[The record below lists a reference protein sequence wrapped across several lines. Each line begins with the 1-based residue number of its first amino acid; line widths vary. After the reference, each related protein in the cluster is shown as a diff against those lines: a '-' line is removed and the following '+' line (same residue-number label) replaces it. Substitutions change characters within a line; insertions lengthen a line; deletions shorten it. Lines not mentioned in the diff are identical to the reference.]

1 MRSWRRELVSLLA
14 NLRFA
19 VALLLLIALFS
30 VVGTVIEQGQTLD
43 FYREN
48 YPLQPALFGFL
59 TYERILA
66 WGLNR
71 VYSTWWFLTLLIL
84 FGASL
89 VTCTIY
95 RQIPLLKVAK
105 RWFFVQKPQT
115 ILKLPYAISLPAT
128 GWAEVVVGL
137 QKRGYRV
144 WQTDT
149 QFYASKGLV
158 GRLGPI
164 VVHASML
171 LILLGAIVGAL
182 GGFMAQAMIPS
193 GETAAITNITQAGL
207 LSKKWLPQDWRV
219 RVNRFWIAYSE
230 KGKIDQFYSDL
241 SILDRE
247 GKELD
252 RDTIYVNHP
261 LRFGGVTF
269 YQASWDISKIRF
281 QFNRSPILELS
292 LSPLQAESSG
302 QKVWGT
308 WLPTKP
314 DLSEGIS
321 LIVPDL
327 QGTVLIFD
335 PQGNLLHTTRV
346 GEAVEVNGIRLK
358 LVEVVGA
365 TGLQIKA
372 DPGVPIVYTGFALL
386 MVGVVMSY
394 ISYSQVWGLWQGDVL
409 YVGGKT
415 NRAQVAFHQEL
426 NSIFYREVST
436 VKPQEYGR

>member
-1 MRSWRRELVSLLA
+1 MRAWQREVVSLLA
-14 NLRFA
+14 NLKFA
-19 VALLLLIALFS
+19 IALLLLIAIFS
-30 VVGTVIEQGQTLD
+30 ILGTVIEQGQTVE
-43 FYREN
+43 FYKAN

-66 WGLNR
+66 WGLDR
-71 VYSTWWFLTLLIL
+71 VYSTWWFLTLLLL

-89 VTCTIY
+89 ISCTIY
-95 RQIPLLKVAK
+95 RQIPLLKVAR

-115 ILKLPYAISLPAT
+115 ILKLPYAVTVPASR
-128 GWAEVVVGL
+128 WSEVMGAL
-137 QKRGYRV
+137 EKRGYRL
-144 WQTDT
+144 WQTDN

-164 VVHASML
+164 VVHASIV
-171 LILLGAIVGAL
+171 LILIGAIGGAL
-182 GGFMAQAMIPS
+182 GGVTAQAMIPS
-193 GETAAITNITQAGL
+193 GETAAVTNITQAGMF
-207 LSKKWLPQDWRV
+207 SKRWLPQDWRI

-230 KGKIDQFYSDL
+230 KGKIEQFYSDL

-252 RDTIYVNHP
+252 RQTISVNHP
-261 LRFGGVTF
+261 LRFRGVTF
-269 YQASWDISKIRF
+269 YQASWDISKLRF
-281 QFNRSPILELS
+281 QFNRSPILELP
-292 LSPLQAESSG
+292 LSPLEAASGG

-321 LIVPDL
+321 VIVPDL
-327 QGTVLIFD
+327 QGTVLIFA
-335 PQGNLLHTTRV
+335 PQGELLHTTRV
-346 GEAVEVNGIRLK
+346 GETVEVNGIKLK

-394 ISYSQVWGLWQGDVL
+394 ISYSQVWGLCQGDIL

-415 NRAQVAFHQEL
+415 NRAHVAFHQEL
-426 NSIFYREVST
+426 NSILAVPSNIE
-436 VKPQEYGR
+436 